1 MGCLTSMSVAA
12 ILLLI
17 VLVIGLFS
25 NSAGVPKSTVQ
36 REKLESVWGFNN
48 DCIVDELGWISNES
62 QVKNAMKYFWSKTG
76 VQPVIYLKEYD
87 PSLGIFEMSKT
98 EEDAFLTGDS
108 DSGGW
113 LDDWFESQEYSEA
126 TYAFVYFDGPESGEL
141 YEDTYQFYS
150 IPGRLVGPV
159 MDSEAEDIFFSYL
172 ESYWH
177 MDPSVMSEDK
187 MFSDVWTNTA
197 DRIMEKTTTQLDVA
211 KYAVVLGIIVFGGYA
226 ILRFIGVRRENER
239 EQNEETARIL
249 NADIHSDASESDETL
264 DKWS

>member
-1 MGCLTSMSVAA
+1 M
-12 ILLLI
+12 
-17 VLVIGLFS
+17 LFRS
-25 NSAGVPKSTVQ
+25 
-36 REKLESVWGFNN
+36 
-48 DCIVDELGWISNES
+48 
-62 QVKNAMKYFWSKTG
+62 
-76 VQPVIYLKEYD
+76 
-87 PSLGIFEMSKT
+87 
-98 EEDAFLTGDS
+98 LTGDS

-172 ESYWH
+172 ASYWH

-197 DRIMEKTTTQLDVA
+197 DRIMEKTTTRLDVA
-211 KYAVVLGIIVFGGYA
+211 KYAVVFGIIVFAVYA
-226 ILRFIGVRRENER
+226 IFRFIRVRRENER
-239 EQNEETARIL
+239 ERNEETARIL
-249 NADIHSDASESDETL
+249 SADIHSDASESDETL

>member
-1 MGCLTSMSVAA
+1 
-12 ILLLI
+12 
-17 VLVIGLFS
+17 
-25 NSAGVPKSTVQ
+25 
-36 REKLESVWGFNN
+36 
-48 DCIVDELGWISNES
+48 
-62 QVKNAMKYFWSKTG
+62 MKYFWSKTG

-177 MDPSVMSEDK
+177 MDPSVMSEDHYPARRRQVR
-187 MFSDVWTNTA
+187 S
-197 DRIMEKTTTQLDVA
+197 
-211 KYAVVLGIIVFGGYA
+211 
-226 ILRFIGVRRENER
+226 RFRHHRLCRLCNFPFHSSPQGKREG
-239 EQNEETARIL
+239 EE
-249 NADIHSDASESDETL
+249 
-264 DKWS
+264 